1 MHPYIPN
8 GKREREEM
16 LAYIGAKNVMELFAD
31 IPKDLQ
37 LKNGI
42 DIPDGL
48 TELEVSVR
56 LNELANKNT
65 SCQNVTCFMGA
76 GAYDSFIPSAVK
88 HVVSRSEFYTAY
100 TPYQPEISQGTLQG
114 IFEFQTMICEL
125 TGMDVSNASMYD
137 GASASAEAAL
147 MAVGIN
153 KKKKVIAS
161 RSMHPETRKVL
172 KTYLKFRDI
181 EFVEAPIRNGK
192 TDIDALRELVDG
204 DTGAVLVQNPNFFGI
219 IEDGIEIGKIVHA
232 TKALYIVSVAD
243 ALSLAVLK
251 SPGELGADITVGE
264 GQAFGME
271 LGYGGPYLGFMA
283 TTDKYLRKLPGR
295 ICGETK
301 DVDGKRAYVL
311 TLQARE
317 QHIRREKATSNI
329 CSNHA
334 LCALIATVYLSLM
347 GKEGLKDAAIHSG
360 LKSRYLKD
368 GLDKVGFKSLFKGDF
383 FREFAVMLPMKAE
396 EVNSL
401 LLSNGI
407 LGGYDLGKDY
417 PEYKGSMLLCTT
429 EKRTKE
435 EMDKLIKILASLEVA
450 K

>member
-8 GKREREEM
+8 GKREKEEI
-16 LAYIGAKNVMELFAD
+16 LAFIGAKNVMELFAD

-42 DIPDGL
+42 DIPNGL
-48 TELEVSVR
+48 TELEVTVR
-56 LNELANKNT
+56 LMELANKNT
-65 SCQNVTCFMGA
+65 SCKDVTCFMGA

-88 HVVSRSEFYTAY
+88 HIASRSEFYTAY
-100 TPYQPEISQGTLQG
+100 TPYQPEISQGTLQC

-137 GASASAEAAL
+137 GASAAAESAIMAL
-147 MAVGIN
+147 GIN

-161 RSMHPETRKVL
+161 RSMHPDTRKVI
-172 KTYLKFRDI
+172 KAYLKFRDV
-181 EFVEAPIRNGK
+181 EFVEVPVKNGK
-192 TDIDALRELVDG
+192 TDIDALRELVDS
-204 DTGAVLVQNPNFFGI
+204 DTGAVLIQNPNFFGI
-219 IEDGIEIGKIVHA
+219 IEDGVEIGKIVHA

-251 SPGELGADITVGE
+251 SPRELGADIAVGE

-271 LGYGGPYLGFMA
+271 LGFGGPYLGFMS
-283 TTDKYLRKLPGR
+283 TTDKYLRKMPGR

-334 LCALIATVYLSLM
+334 LCALIATVYLSMM
-347 GKEGLKDAAIHSG
+347 GKEGLKDAAIQSG
-360 LKSRYLKD
+360 LNSRYLRD
-368 GLDKVGFKSLFKGDF
+368 GLKKVGFKSLFKGDF
-383 FREFAVMLPMKAE
+383 FREFPIVLAV
-396 EVNSL
+396 EVETANSL
-401 LLSNGI
+401 LLCNGI

-417 PEYKGSMLLCTT
+417 PEYKGTMLLCTT

-435 EMDKLIKILASLEVA
+435 EMDMLIKILASLEVA